1 MSNFIFS
8 LGKLSKNLIA
18 PLCYLLVYIV
28 VNIYYFYHEDNIVTF
43 YLECFGMSTAESLI
57 FFVSIIIKYAFKK
70 KSNKNPQN
78 QNYIKDFFFPFFN
91 SCISCSRWCFTLFRF
106 EINYNDDEKIDIS
119 RDLYINN
126 AGVLLFITL
135 STFLILKYKYYIHH
149 VLSIIIIIILSLII
163 DLVLENYT
171 HSNTFSL
178 IGSIGFII
186 ADGLLY
192 TYLKYLIENKYYFFL
207 DVFYIYG
214 MLYFFCYLISF
225 IIFIITHRLNGS
237 NRILYIF
244 YNYYQEYGA
253 WQTTSRFLFGLFVTG
268 FIVDILEFVIL
279 DRLTPNYIIIGFEIG
294 KIPSNIIETENDKKW
309 VVLVLSILQVVS
321 LLLYL
326 EIIEFN
332 FCKLNKNTKKNI
344 ERRLL
349 LQSNED
355 NEENEITI
363 KDYDISEAIIQQ
375 EMEMGAMLTEED
387 EED

>member
-1 MSNFIFS
+1 M
-8 LGKLSKNLIA
+8 
-18 PLCYLLVYIV
+18 
-28 VNIYYFYHEDNIVTF
+28 
-43 YLECFGMSTAESLI
+43 
-57 FFVSIIIKYAFKK
+57 
-70 KSNKNPQN
+70 
-78 QNYIKDFFFPFFN
+78 
-91 SCISCSRWCFTLFRF
+91 
-106 EINYNDDEKIDIS
+106 
-119 RDLYINN
+119 
-126 AGVLLFITL
+126 
-135 STFLILKYKYYIHH
+135 ILKYKYYIHH

-186 ADGLLY
+186 ADGLQY
-192 TYLKYLIENKYYFFL
+192 TYLK
-207 DVFYIYG
+207 
-214 MLYFFCYLISF
+214 
-225 IIFIITHRLNGS
+225 
-237 NRILYIF
+237 
-244 YNYYQEYGA
+244 
-253 WQTTSRFLFGLFVTG
+253 
-268 FIVDILEFVIL
+268 
-279 DRLTPNYIIIGFEIG
+279 YIIIGFEIG

-309 VVLVLSILQVVS
+309 VVLVLSILQVLS

-375 EMEMGAMLTEED
+375 EIEMGAMFTEED